1 MEEKDLEEVL
11 TDQEELGE
19 SFANEEIGEDFYTD
33 DAVNEEPILEETSGL
48 EDETLEP
55 ESDLEECPEEAGIE
69 PEEILGE
76 EELTLADDDNV
87 SEEVSAE
94 VLESAEQ
101 TVPAEEADVPKD
113 VQKSSDD
120 KKAQKKEKKAQ
131 KKEKKAQKKAAKQEK
146 QSKNKT
152 DSQPQ
157 KKKKSGN
164 RKGVLSAFYR
174 KLSKMRIE
182 KRLRRAFLL
191 IAMIASL
198 SGVVSII
205 LMAKISLDAN
215 SAITNYGF
223 AMGDLGKALVSVA
236 DSRRCVRDIINSSED
251 GDIKDAR
258 KELTKVN
265 KEFDTY
271 FKKVKSYAKDSEEK
285 DLIRVIESEM
295 VTYRDQ
301 LERFAKIGETRAME
315 DSRTQSLMKTELDPR
330 FSKVYK
336 ACNQLFDLKKQRGED
351 VQQELIFLS
360 ICALIF
366 IVIVVICSVILSGRI
381 GKVIAGEIADPLKET
396 VEAARRIARGDL
408 NIELETTQDDEV
420 GELNVA
426 FDEMS
431 ANLRSIIGDIHYLL
445 SEMAEGNFD
454 IHTTSEE
461 SYVGDFAP
469 IIESIRNIN
478 YSLSSALS
486 EINDATKQF
495 TNASENLAEAATG
508 LAEGSTDQANAVS
521 ALFATTERV
530 TEEVENSSRSV
541 AETSNHME
549 EVGKLADESREKMDT
564 LTEAMAKISESS
576 KSIAEIVTTI
586 EEIASQTN
594 LLSLNASIEAARA
607 GEAGKGFAVVASE
620 IGKLANESGDAV
632 NDTRALIQS
641 ALNEVSHGNEIAQN
655 TTQALQEMLQKLEEA
670 VGMAE
675 RAKDAA
681 DAQAAA
687 IKEIDKGM
695 EQISMVVENNSATAE
710 ETSATSEEL
719 SAQAETLA
727 GLVGKFKL
735 RQM

>member
-55 ESDLEECPEEAGIE
+55 ESDLEECPEEADIE

-76 EELTLADDDNV
+76 EELTPADDGNV

-131 KKEKKAQKKAAKQEK
+131 KKAAKQEK
-146 QSKNKT
+146 QSKNRT

-236 DSRRCVRDIINSSED
+236 DSRRCVRDIIHSSED

-265 KEFDTY
+265 KEFNTY

-315 DSRTQSLMKTELDPR
+315 DSRTQLLMKTELDPR

-508 LAEGSTDQANAVS
+508 LAEGSTEQANAVS
-521 ALFATTERV
+521 VLFETTERV

-541 AETSNHME
+541 TETSNHMA

-719 SAQAETLA
+719 SAQAESLA